1 MKRLLTA
8 TALLLGSTAIASAA
22 ECVINPSTPTY
33 SPDDTIISLLY
44 DSFSATV
51 GHNATC
57 APSIDAHSNTPA
69 TDEFEVYSSDI
80 RGDSFFPGDKTKI
93 TVKTNGRTFTKT
105 FQSGDNPLMT
115 HYIGK
120 EANGKLESEI
130 EMEITDPEDP
140 STEAFIDSIDYAL
153 AGSMTRA
160 KAEASLTGLGNQETA
175 MVTHLDATS
184 GLLTGGNMRLEGQNE
199 VRVLGGLGS
208 YMLGGNVRYNI
219 SDGFSLLGGVSLV
232 DQGAAGG
239 HYTGGLGAAALRFV
253 DPNGA
258 PQRFFGEA
266 GVTGGVLGMKFS
278 RTYTDSTGTQTV
290 TGSGLGGLGAIYLRG
305 GMLFELDDR
314 NELALS
320 ATAKETLVGFGN
332 YREAVSGGNLFAAD
346 LANQFAGFT
355 TVKLGAD
362 WTTAI
367 ASDIDITAHLGL
379 GTTMANQKT
388 TAYILGG
395 GTTEG
400 GYSNTV
406 FAEYGA
412 GLAWHVTSQSTIEGF
427 IQGSSGTNIGTHA
440 QVGAAY
446 RMTF

>member
-1 MKRLLTA
+1 MDARHLRRVVQLGAEERASEAEVELGGGEHAERRGREVDPERGPVPREHGRAEGAGRVHAHPRERRLHRDVQGHETA
-8 TALLLGSTAIASAA
+8 GAEPGQMGSPGGIGHGENHVHEHERDDDFRA
-22 ECVINPSTPTY
+22 EC
-33 SPDDTIISLLY
+33 
-44 DSFSATV
+44 
-51 GHNATC
+51 HR
-57 APSIDAHSNTPA
+57 HS
-69 TDEFEVYSSDI
+69 
-80 RGDSFFPGDKTKI
+80 
-93 TVKTNGRTFTKT
+93 
-105 FQSGDNPLMT
+105 
-115 HYIGK
+115 
-120 EANGKLESEI
+120 
-130 EMEITDPEDP
+130 
-140 STEAFIDSIDYAL
+140 
-153 AGSMTRA
+153 
-160 KAEASLTGLGNQETA
+160 
-175 MVTHLDATS
+175 
-184 GLLTGGNMRLEGQNE
+184 
-199 VRVLGGLGS
+199 
-208 YMLGGNVRYNI
+208 
-219 SDGFSLLGGVSLV
+219 
-232 DQGAAGG
+232 
-239 HYTGGLGAAALRFV
+239 AAALRFV